1 MKKMSDELS
10 ENIVNYLQRLLPL
23 FSSLVL
29 LFFSYVPLDFL
40 LFNNIRPAVAMV
52 CVYFWMIHRPDLFNL
67 VSVYLLGV
75 VDDVLSNVP
84 FGTNIL
90 TLLVLYVLISNLS
103 RFLNGKPF
111 IITWYGFAIISLV
124 VFLVKWL
131 VLSVYYG
138 QFLPLSIVSFSF
150 MVTAAAYPFIS
161 LILAFV
167 QNNLI
172 ADEEL

>member
-1 MKKMSDELS
+1 MSDELS

-23 FSSLVL
+23 FSSLLL

-40 LFNNIRPAVAMV
+40 LFNNIRPAVAIV

-75 VDDVLSNVP
+75 VDDVISNVP

-90 TLLVLYVLISNLS
+90 TLLILYLLISNLS

-124 VFLVKWL
+124 VFLIKWL

-150 MVTAAAYPFIS
+150 LVTAAAYPFIS

>member
-1 MKKMSDELS
+1 MS

-23 FSSLVL
+23 FSSLLL

-40 LFNNIRPAVAMV
+40 LFNNIRPAVAIV

-75 VDDVLSNVP
+75 VDDVISNVP

-90 TLLVLYVLISNLS
+90 TLLILYLLISNLS

-124 VFLVKWL
+124 VFLIKWL

-150 MVTAAAYPFIS
+150 LVTAAAYPFIS

>member
-23 FSSLVL
+23 FSSLLL

-75 VDDVLSNVP
+75 VDDVISNVP

-111 IITWYGFAIISLV
+111 II
-124 VFLVKWL
+124 
-131 VLSVYYG
+131 
-138 QFLPLSIVSFSF
+138 
-150 MVTAAAYPFIS
+150 
-161 LILAFV
+161 
-167 QNNLI
+167 
-172 ADEEL
+172 

>member
-1 MKKMSDELS
+1 M
-10 ENIVNYLQRLLPL
+10 
-23 FSSLVL
+23 
-29 LFFSYVPLDFL
+29 
-40 LFNNIRPAVAMV
+40 
-52 CVYFWMIHRPDLFNL
+52 
-67 VSVYLLGV
+67 GV
-75 VDDVLSNVP
+75 VDDVISNVP

-124 VFLVKWL
+124 VFLTKWL

>member
-23 FSSLVL
+23 FSSLLL

-75 VDDVLSNVP
+75 VDDVISNVP

-111 IITWYGFAIISLV
+111 IISPVCHSVFAPSFHGF
-124 VFLVKWL
+124 
-131 VLSVYYG
+131 
-138 QFLPLSIVSFSF
+138 
-150 MVTAAAYPFIS
+150 
-161 LILAFV
+161 
-167 QNNLI
+167 
-172 ADEEL
+172 

>member
-1 MKKMSDELS
+1 MS

-23 FSSLVL
+23 FSSLLL

-75 VDDVLSNVP
+75 VDDVISNVP

-124 VFLVKWL
+124 VFLTKWL
-131 VLSVYYG
+131 GLSVITG
-138 QFLPLSIVSFSF
+138 SFCRFRLSVS
-150 MVTAAAYPFIS
+150 
-161 LILAFV
+161 AFW
-167 QNNLI
+167 
-172 ADEEL
+172 